1 MTSNSYFFRLCGP
14 SMNMDSACSS
24 SFVAIQTACS
34 HLWRGDID
42 TAVAGGTNVLTTP
55 DKWAGLDRGHFLS
68 TTSMYNLL
76 LTDLTHSL
84 TSFWRQLQ
92 HV

>member
-14 SMNMDSACSS
+14 SLNIDSACSS

-42 TAVAGGTNVLTTP
+42 TAIAGGTNVLTGP
-55 DKWAGLDRGHFLS
+55 DKFAGLDRGHFLS
-68 TTSMYNLL
+68 ITGVYNHLL
-76 LTDLTHSL
+76 VDLTYL
-84 TSFWRQLQ
+84 LISFGR
-92 HV
+92 